1 MNLNINE
8 PKTVIAKNVD
18 TRWSKQTI
26 YNHYEDPI
34 DFMNDI
40 LDNPDLYKNK
50 SKAARLVEDGKKK
63 FSQIENKDIT
73 YDKKYLDVA
82 EKVKSKLISRGFTTA
97 LLYADVEFTT
107 INTGCMSKQRALM
120 GRRDCYFKNSTMT
133 DGKLFH
139 DIYINLSYSYGYSD
153 SEIEEKSYALYA
165 LVKELSRLIPIRV
178 FVVNHVG
185 TYGKKSSNTGENVDG
200 CCYSYTLKKF
210 GLPINPK
217 EFLFFTAD
225 SKRTFGWAYY
235 DIVVDNDT
243 DARVGEPTDTVSIA
257 SFNLDE
263 EIDTIWSKWIKH
275 SGNQRLED

>member
-1 MNLNINE
+1 
-8 PKTVIAKNVD
+8 
-18 TRWSKQTI
+18 
-26 YNHYEDPI
+26 
-34 DFMNDI
+34 
-40 LDNPDLYKNK
+40 
-50 SKAARLVEDGKKK
+50 
-63 FSQIENKDIT
+63 
-73 YDKKYLDVA
+73 
-82 EKVKSKLISRGFTTA
+82 
-97 LLYADVEFTT
+97 
-107 INTGCMSKQRALM
+107 
-120 GRRDCYFKNSTMT
+120 MT

-185 TYGKKSSNTGENVDG
+185 TYGKKSSNTEEYVDG

-243 DARVGEPTDTVSIA
+243 DAAVGSPTDTVSIA
-257 SFNLDE
+257 SFNLDK

-275 SGNQRLED
+275 SGNQRPEN

>member
-1 MNLNINE
+1 
-8 PKTVIAKNVD
+8 
-18 TRWSKQTI
+18 
-26 YNHYEDPI
+26 
-34 DFMNDI
+34 
-40 LDNPDLYKNK
+40 
-50 SKAARLVEDGKKK
+50 
-63 FSQIENKDIT
+63 
-73 YDKKYLDVA
+73 
-82 EKVKSKLISRGFTTA
+82 
-97 LLYADVEFTT
+97 
-107 INTGCMSKQRALM
+107 
-120 GRRDCYFKNSTMT
+120 MT

-139 DIYINLSYSYGYSD
+139 DIYINLSYSYGYSN

-185 TYGKKSSNTGENVDG
+185 TYGKKSSNTGEYVDG

-243 DARVGEPTDTVSIA
+243 DAAVGSPTDTVSIA
-257 SFNLDE
+257 SFNLDK

-275 SGNQRLED
+275 SGNKRLEN